1 MPHRLPQPPSRP
13 ARNLILALG
22 ILTLSAVAAAPT
34 AWTAASGAQAKG
46 LAIAKEADRRDTGWG
61 DWRAEVEMVLKN
73 AQGQTSQRKMNMRSL
88 EFPSD
93 GDKTIIVFD
102 WPKDIDGTALLTI
115 THKTGDD
122 DQWLFLP
129 ALKRIKRISSS
140 NKSGSFV
147 GSEFAYEDL
156 SSQEVEKYTY
166 KFLREEKC
174 GSLTC
179 FVTERVPVAE
189 NSGYTR
195 QIVWTDKTE
204 YRVHRI
210 VYYDRKSS
218 KLKTLTFSGYQQ
230 YLGTFWRA
238 ETLIMVNHQS
248 GKSTVLA
255 WKNYKFRTGLKDRDF
270 NRNSLKR
277 AR

>member
-1 MPHRLPQPPSRP
+1 MLQRLPSLSRRP

-22 ILTLSAVAAAPT
+22 VLTLGAGAAAT
-34 AWTAASGAQAKG
+34 TGWTAAAGAQAKG

-61 DWRAEVEMVLKN
+61 DWRAEVEMVLSN
-73 AQGQTSQRKMNMRSL
+73 AQGQKSQRKMKMRSL
-88 EFPSD
+88 EFPAD

-102 WPKDIDGTALLTI
+102 WPKDIDGTALLTL

-129 ALKRIKRISSS
+129 ALKRVKRISSS

-147 GSEFAYEDL
+147 GSEFSYEDL
-156 SSQEVEKYTY
+156 ASQEIEKYKY
-166 KFLREEKC
+166 KYLQDEKC
-174 GSLTC
+174 GALTC
-179 FVTERVPVAE
+179 FVTERIPVDE

-195 QIVWTDKTE
+195 QVVWTDKTE
-204 YRVHRI
+204 YRVHKI
-210 VYYDRKSS
+210 VFYDRKSS
-218 KLKTLTFSGYQQ
+218 KLKTLVFSGYRQ
-230 YLGTFWRA
+230 YLGKFWRA
-238 ETLIMVNHQS
+238 GKLTMVNHQS
-248 GKSTVLA
+248 GKGTVLA

>member
-1 MPHRLPQPPSRP
+1 MPHQLPHSSKRP

-22 ILTLSAVAAAPT
+22 VLTLGALAAAPA
-34 AWTAASGAQAKG
+34 AWTAAAGAQAKG

-61 DWRAEVEMVLKN
+61 DWRAEVEMILKN
-73 AQGQTSQRKMNMRSL
+73 AQGQTSQRKMKMRSL
-88 EFPSD
+88 EYPAD
-93 GDKTIIVFD
+93 GDKTIIVFN
-102 WPKDIDGTALLTI
+102 WPKDIDGTALLTL

-147 GSEFAYEDL
+147 GSEFSYEDL

-179 FVTERVPVAE
+179 FVSERYPVAE

-195 QIVWTDKTE
+195 QIVWTDKSE
-204 YRVHRI
+204 YRVQKI

-218 KLKTLTFSGYQQ
+218 KLKTLVFSGYQQ
-230 YLGTFWRA
+230 YLGKFWRA
-238 ETLIMVNHQS
+238 AKLTMVNHQS

-255 WKNYKFRTGLKDRDF
+255 WKNYKFRTGLKNRDF

>member
-1 MPHRLPQPPSRP
+1 MPHQLPHSPKKP

-22 ILTLSAVAAAPT
+22 VLTLGALAAAPA
-34 AWTAASGAQAKG
+34 AWTAAAGAQAKG

-61 DWRAEVEMVLKN
+61 DWRAEVEMILKN
-73 AQGQTSQRKMNMRSL
+73 AQGQTSQRKMKMRSL
-88 EFPSD
+88 EYPAD

-102 WPKDIDGTALLTI
+102 WPKDIDGTALLTL

-147 GSEFAYEDL
+147 GSEFSYEDL
-156 SSQEVEKYTY
+156 SSQEVEKYKY

-179 FVTERVPVAE
+179 FVSERYPVAE

-195 QIVWTDKTE
+195 QIIWIDKSE
-204 YRVHRI
+204 YRVQKI
-210 VYYDRKSS
+210 IYYDRKSS
-218 KLKTLTFSGYQQ
+218 KLKTLIFAGYQQ
-230 YLGTFWRA
+230 YLGKFWRA
-238 ETLIMVNHQS
+238 AKLTMVNHQS